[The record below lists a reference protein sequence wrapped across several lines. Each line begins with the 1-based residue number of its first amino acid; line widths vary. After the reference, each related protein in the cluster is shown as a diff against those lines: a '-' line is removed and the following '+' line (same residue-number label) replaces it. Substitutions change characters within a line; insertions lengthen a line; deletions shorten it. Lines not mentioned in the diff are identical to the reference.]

1 MVPYEFMLSESQE
14 RMLLCVKKGRE
25 QEIIDIFE
33 KWDLDVAT
41 IGEVTDTGRMELFWH
56 GERVCDMPIAPVSQE
71 APVLIDQ
78 LRRPGIILGK
88 RIAKKDYRTPF

>member
-1 MVPYEFMLSESQE
+1 MSFMFKASPK
-14 RMLLCVKKGRE
+14 RGCALCKKGER

-56 GERVCDMPIAPVSQE
+56 GERI
-71 APVLIDQ
+71 LISN
-78 LRRPGIILGK
+78 RPNYPRGTSPNRPTKRPWNILEK
-88 RIAKKDYRTPF
+88 IAKKNIDSFKI